1 MCASVISN
9 ALIILNCTEVSPTLE
24 FFRDDLGFNIRSVYP
39 ADNPSVVE
47 LTGYGLQIELKRSQ
61 KGDRSRIKLICDRP
75 EEIANGQT
83 HLVAPNGTLITLQ
96 PTKEDIVIPPL
107 IASFSVCQ
115 NNNQSNWVNGR
126 AGMQYRDLIPDRQ
139 GGRFIASHIRIP
151 GGGPVPDYV
160 HFHKIRFQM
169 IYCYK
174 GWVKVVYQDQGPPF
188 VMHPGDCVLQPPMIR
203 HRVLESSE
211 GLEVIELGCPSE
223 HYTCVDHGLE
233 LPNQAI
239 DPHKDFSGQKFVRHQ
254 ADNATWHPWRDGKYD
269 ARDLGISAATDGL
282 AGARVLKPK
291 SGKGSRSMSHQGE
304 LMFWFVLQ
312 GQISLVCEGYG
323 NAHLRAGDAVTI
335 PPGVHYTIDQASA
348 DPEFLEVAIP
358 DVIEFS

>member
-1 MCASVISN
+1 MRASAISN
-9 ALIILNCTEVSPTLE
+9 ALIVLNCTEISSTLE
-24 FFRDDLGFNIRSVYP
+24 FFRDVLRFDICSIYP
-39 ADNPSVVE
+39 ADNPAVVE
-47 LTGYGLQIELKRSQ
+47 LTGYGLQIELKQSQ
-61 KGDRSRIKLICDRP
+61 DRDHSRIKLICDRP
-75 EEIANGQT
+75 EEIAGGQT
-83 HLVAPNGTLITLQ
+83 RIVAPNGTLITLHPKQ
-96 PTKEDIVIPPL
+96 EDIVIPPL

-115 NNNQSNWVNGR
+115 NNNQSNWIDGR

-151 GGGPVPDYV
+151 AGGPVPDYV

-174 GWVKVVYQDQGPPF
+174 GWVKVVYEDQGPPF
-188 VMHPGDCVLQPPMIR
+188 VMYPGDCVLQPPMIR

-211 GLEVIELGCPSE
+211 GLEVIELGCPAE
-223 HYTCVDHGLE
+223 HHTCVDHALE
-233 LPNQAI
+233 LPNQAF
-239 DPHKDFSGQKFVRHQ
+239 DPDRVFSGQKFVRHQ
-254 ADNATWHPWRDGKYD
+254 ADNAAWDPWRDGKYD

-291 SGKGSRSMSHQGE
+291 SDIESFSMSHQGE

-323 NAHLRAGDAVTI
+323 SVHLHPGDAVTI
-335 PPGVHYTIDQASA
+335 PPGVQHTIEQASA
-348 DPEFLEVAIP
+348 DLEFLEVAIP
-358 DVIEFS
+358 DVVKFS